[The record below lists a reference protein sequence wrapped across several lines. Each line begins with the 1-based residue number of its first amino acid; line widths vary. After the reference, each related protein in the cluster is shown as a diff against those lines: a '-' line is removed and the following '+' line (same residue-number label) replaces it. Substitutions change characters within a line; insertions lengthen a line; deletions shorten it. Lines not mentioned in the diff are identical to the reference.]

1 MSRFFKYIEHCPNV
15 AGPLPDDVT
24 EGDSD
29 GGLELE
35 TLFISDSS
43 TEIVTASIEIVT
55 VPPSDDE
62 SEELETGIPALTAA
76 EVSESS
82 GDEGEDGADEERDEL
97 DEVEAEEGKSQQGD
111 DRAVD
116 EEVPSLEDAGEEEDE
131 FLSMWRKMGLQ
142 PDRGQVDLVKENQQK
157 VRGRIDAIWQELRLV
172 IIEAF
177 ENNGG
182 MLYSEEEHQLK
193 QELALVINMSLI
205 LEQRLELLQLLAVEV
220 EFSPEY

>member
-24 EGDSD
+24 EGDSE
-29 GGLELE
+29 GELELG

-62 SEELETGIPALTAA
+62 TEELETGVPALTAA

-82 GDEGEDGADEERDEL
+82 GDEGEYGADDERDEL
-97 DEVEAEEGKSQQGD
+97 DGIGAEERKSQQGD
-111 DRAVD
+111 D
-116 EEVPSLEDAGEEEDE
+116 EEVPNLEDVGEEEDE
-131 FLSMWRKMGLQ
+131 FTKMWRELGLQ
-142 PDRGQVDLVKENQQK
+142 PDRGQVDLVKENRQK

-182 MLYSEEEHQLK
+182 MLYSEEEHHLK
-193 QELALVINMSLI
+193 QELAFVTNMSLI
-205 LEQRLELLQLLAVEV
+205 LEQRLELLQLLAMEV

>member
-15 AGPLPDDVT
+15 AGPLQDDVT

-29 GGLELE
+29 GELELE

-62 SEELETGIPALTAA
+62 TEELETGVPALTAA

-82 GDEGEDGADEERDEL
+82 GDEGEYGADDERDEL
-97 DEVEAEEGKSQQGD
+97 DGIGAEERKSQQGD
-111 DRAVD
+111 D
-116 EEVPSLEDAGEEEDE
+116 EEVPNLEDVGEEEDE
-131 FLSMWRKMGLQ
+131 FTKMWRELGLQ
-142 PDRGQVDLVKENQQK
+142 PDRGQVDLVKENRQK

-182 MLYSEEEHQLK
+182 MLYSEEEHHLK
-193 QELALVINMSLI
+193 QELALVTNMSLI
-205 LEQRLELLQLLAVEV
+205 LEQRLELLQLLAMEV

>member
-29 GGLELE
+29 SELELE

-62 SEELETGIPALTAA
+62 TEELETGVPALTAA

-82 GDEGEDGADEERDEL
+82 GDEGEYGADDER
-97 DEVEAEEGKSQQGD
+97 
-111 DRAVD
+111 
-116 EEVPSLEDAGEEEDE
+116 VPAG
-131 FLSMWRKMGLQ
+131 G
-142 PDRGQVDLVKENQQK
+142 
-157 VRGRIDAIWQELRLV
+157 
-172 IIEAF
+172 
-177 ENNGG
+177 
-182 MLYSEEEHQLK
+182 
-193 QELALVINMSLI
+193 
-205 LEQRLELLQLLAVEV
+205 
-220 EFSPEY
+220 

>member
-29 GGLELE
+29 SELELE

-62 SEELETGIPALTAA
+62 TEELETGVPALTAA

-82 GDEGEDGADEERDEL
+82 GDEGEYGADDERDEL
-97 DEVEAEEGKSQQGD
+97 DGIGAEERKSQQGD
-111 DRAVD
+111 D
-116 EEVPSLEDAGEEEDE
+116 EEVPNLEDVGEEEDE
-131 FLSMWRKMGLQ
+131 FTKMWRELGLQ
-142 PDRGQVDLVKENQQK
+142 PDRGQVDLVKENRQK

-182 MLYSEEEHQLK
+182 MLYSEEEHHLK
-193 QELALVINMSLI
+193 QELAFVTNMSLI
-205 LEQRLELLQLLAVEV
+205 LEQRLELLQLLAMEV